1 MSAIDGAGEG
11 IPLSLPLNLKTMGE
25 YIEIRA
31 EPTANADTMR
41 LITNLSLSIADE
53 PEVYLSPAEGEEG
66 SPLAQALF
74 SLPGLAALTVNGSE
88 LLITREAGVEWHTL
102 IEDVSDVLRDFF
114 L

>member
-1 MSAIDGAGEG
+1 LA
-11 IPLSLPLNLKTMGE
+11 SLPLTLKTMGE

-31 EPTANADTMR
+31 EPTASADTMR
-41 LITNLSLSIADE
+41 LVTNLNLSTESE
-53 PEVYLSPAEGEEG
+53 PEIYPSPAEGEEG

-74 SLPGLAALTVNGSE
+74 SLPGLAALTINGSE
-88 LLITREAGVEWHTL
+88 LLITRKAGVEWHAL